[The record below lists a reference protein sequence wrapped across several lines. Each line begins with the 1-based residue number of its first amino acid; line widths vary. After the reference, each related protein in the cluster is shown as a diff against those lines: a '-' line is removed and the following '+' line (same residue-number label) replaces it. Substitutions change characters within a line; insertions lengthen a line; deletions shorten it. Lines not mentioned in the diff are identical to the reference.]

1 MRSEDRQVSV
11 ALELPEIF
19 VAAMNLIIPHGFEV
33 NYTLGFVRGLAA
45 NGVEVC
51 VVSSDDDERA
61 LTASGVSNVNVRGS
75 VDPSRSRVSKIR
87 NLLGYYG
94 RLARLLWR
102 RRADTVHF
110 TGMFKNDLIVLEGL
124 VLPPLFRLL
133 SRRYIYTAHNAVP
146 HGKRGKRLYEWV
158 YRFVYAMPHF
168 ILVNT
173 EPVKQE
179 LITLFG
185 VASTRI
191 VLTSIGLNEEVP
203 ATGLSAKEARC
214 ARGWD
219 GSEKILLLFGKI
231 HPYKGVE
238 LLVQSFDQLET
249 AGTRLVIAGTFQDA
263 GYRRTITGAIAAARR
278 SSQISL
284 EERMIPN
291 EEVESYFK
299 GADLLVL
306 PYTDISQSGVLFL
319 AMRFGVPIVATDVGA
334 FRDFIG
340 QETGIV
346 TRSNDVDGLCDALHR
361 FFDRQDAFDRQE
373 IVAQAAKYTWPAVC
387 ARLVHLYRVSPSSR
401 HGDRM

>member
-1 MRSEDRQVSV
+1 M
-11 ALELPEIF
+11 
-19 VAAMNLIIPHGFEV
+19 AAMNLIIAHGFEV

-61 LTASGVSNVNVRGS
+61 LTASGVSNVNLRGS

-110 TGMFKNDLIVLEGL
+110 TGMFRNDLFVLEGL

-173 EPVKQE
+173 EPVKQQ
-179 LITLFG
+179 LITRLG

-203 ATGLSAKEARC
+203 ATGLSAEEAKC

-238 LLVQSFDQLET
+238 LLVQSFDRLET

-284 EERMIPN
+284 EERLIPN

-319 AMRFGVPIVATDVGA
+319 AMRFGLPIVATDV
-334 FRDFIG
+334 R
-340 QETGIV
+340 
-346 TRSNDVDGLCDALHR
+346 RLSRLHR
-361 FFDRQDAFDRQE
+361 
-373 IVAQAAKYTWPAVC
+373 
-387 ARLVHLYRVSPSSR
+387 S
-401 HGDRM
+401 GDRHRHAQQRRGRIVRRAAPLLRQAGRIRPPGDRRAGCQVCVAVGVCEIGASLSSLAVFTPRRPHVEAGDRPIRASARH